1 MRPEVVTEP
10 VFFWGG
16 LLAGAIWAVLLWM
29 QLPGQ
34 PPRPEKLNRSAAI
47 VGLILSGGL
56 AWILWAHVF
65 GVIPAF
71 FCLGGW
77 SMAMLCIVPILW
89 AVLISNQSRT
99 S

>member
-16 LLAGAIWAVLLWM
+16 LLAGAIWAVLLWV

-34 PPRPEKLNRSAAI
+34 TPRPERLSRSAAI
-47 VGLILSGGL
+47 VGLILSGGI
-56 AWILWAHVF
+56 AWILWARVF
-65 GVIPAF
+65 GAIPAF

-89 AVLISNQSRT
+89 AILVSNQSRT